1 MWREEKS
8 EIILLLINC
17 NNFFSPVALPIF
29 LEEDVVIKEK
39 KYETLAKTVKPKLE
53 KLNEI
58 IVKNKGHL
66 ATGKVL
72 TIIAFNL
79 YYTFVK

>member
-1 MWREEKS
+1 M
-8 EIILLLINC
+8 
-17 NNFFSPVALPIF
+17 A
-29 LEEDVVIKEK
+29 IKVK